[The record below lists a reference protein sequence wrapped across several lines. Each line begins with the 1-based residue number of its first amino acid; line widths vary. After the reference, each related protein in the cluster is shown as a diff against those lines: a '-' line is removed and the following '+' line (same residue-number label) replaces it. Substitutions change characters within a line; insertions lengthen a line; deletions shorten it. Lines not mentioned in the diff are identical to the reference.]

1 MTESTHTAAA
11 GVPVSESGSSGRG
24 WRAGTA
30 LRFALLASVWGSSFL
45 FIKVAGEVLAPLQIS
60 LGRCALGALAAGVF
74 VAVRRGRLPRE
85 PRVWAHLTLAA
96 FVLNVVPFTLFG
108 WAEQHIASALAGIAN
123 ATTPLFTV
131 LVALAVLP
139 DERPTVR
146 RVAGLVVGFGGVLT
160 VLGVWRGVDGELVPT
175 LAAVLASACYAA
187 GWAYLRRF
195 LRHTGCST
203 FELTT
208 AQLTLATAQLLVLN
222 VVFTAPPSRL
232 PATVVLSVVALG
244 ALGTGLAYV
253 MQYGLIRDAGA
264 TVASTVTY
272 LIPVVAVAI
281 GVGVLGERL
290 TWSQPVGALV
300 ILVGA
305 VLVGNEGP
313 ALTRVIRRRRPRP

>member
-1 MTESTHTAAA
+1 MAESTHTAAA
-11 GVPVSESGSSGRG
+11 GVSVSESGSGRG
-24 WRAGTA
+24 WRAGTV

-60 LGRCALGALAAGVF
+60 LGRCALGALAAGAF

-195 LRHTGCST
+195 LRHTGYST

-222 VVFTAPPSRL
+222 VVFTAPPGRL

-313 ALTRVIRRRRPRP
+313 ALTRVLRRRRLRP